1 MKKSNQTGIP
11 KYVISFIPIIGPL
24 HVSLNSR
31 ETVILLFYDFF
42 NSAYKYIFETKKKL
56 ANKSHSWRI
65 NLLLQ
70 LISDVWKNIASYVKK
85 KIELSCFRNVEYITL
100 KALLDDTILLVLNI
114 YITIFRSGN

>member
-11 KYVISFIPIIGPL
+11 KYVISFIPIIGP
-24 HVSLNSR
+24 
-31 ETVILLFYDFF
+31 FF